1 MKQERRTTSMG
12 GMFSWFRRR
21 GQDNQVPQT
30 QARIATNIRVTNKWH
45 AVSVSGGPTCCR
57 IAILARNARFLST
70 EAPPLPL
77 AGCSQ
82 PASCV
87 CKYKHYSDRRV
98 GPRRRT
104 DSDIYKNALSPH
116 VVRRLTFDDRRTSK
130 GRRADDGR

>member
-1 MKQERRTTSMG
+1 MKQEQRTTSIG
-12 GMFSWFRRR
+12 GVFSWFRRR
-21 GQDNQVPQT
+21 VQVSQNPQ
-30 QARIATNIRVTNKWH
+30 ADAKIATSIRVTNKWH
-45 AVSVSGGPTCCR
+45 AVAVSVGPTCCR
-57 IAILARNARFLST
+57 VALNARSSRFLST

-82 PASCV
+82 PASCT
-87 CKYKHYSDRRV
+87 CKYKHYGDRRA

-116 VVRRLTFDDRRTSK
+116 VVRRLTFEDRRASK